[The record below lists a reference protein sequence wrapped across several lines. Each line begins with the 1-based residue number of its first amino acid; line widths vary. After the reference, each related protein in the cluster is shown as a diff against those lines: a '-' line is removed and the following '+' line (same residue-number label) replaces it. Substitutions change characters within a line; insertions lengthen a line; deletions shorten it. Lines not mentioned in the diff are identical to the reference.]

1 MFATRKDGD
10 VRGSYNLRMLK
21 KAFRPTFI
29 RAWRTHRGLSLEALA
44 ARVEEILGRNM
55 TYATLSRIERGKIA
69 YTQPVLESIATALL
83 CEPADLLMRN
93 PLDKSAPWSILD
105 SLKKATPD
113 ERARIMAVVEAL
125 AKTGT

>member
-1 MFATRKDGD
+1 MRKDRVVHRLYTQG
-10 VRGSYNLRMLK
+10 MQK
-21 KAFRPTFI
+21 KPLRPTFI

-55 TYATLSRIERGKIA
+55 THATLSRIERGKIA
-69 YTQPVLESIATALL
+69 YTQPVLEAIASALL
-83 CEPADLLMRN
+83 CEPADLLIRN

-105 SLKKATPD
+105 QLKKADPD
-113 ERARIMAVVEAL
+113 ARARIMAVVDAL